1 MKLHSLL
8 FLSSILVLFSCGSDD
23 DNDDTT
29 VDDLMPTIDTEII
42 VTSDAVDIHTIIKKP
57 VELTSPAPAVVFVH
71 SNAPSPG
78 KTEWTTSSLYNKIF
92 EEGYIVVAFDF
103 RTYGFSGT
111 DGGTQFGLLNEQDR
125 ATLDLEAVVEFLQND
140 SDIDNSRIGV
150 IGSKLGAEV
159 ALAAAGNDDLNIKTT
174 VSFSALKTSVQLFS
188 ADNSNFQ
195 LQSVFYIAGE
205 NEASGAQAADAQ
217 LLFNETNEPR
227 KITIPV
233 TQNTGI
239 DLILT
244 VATLEDD
251 IVNWIKDNL

>member
-8 FLSSILVLFSCGSDD
+8 SLFSILVLFSCGSDD
-23 DNDDTT
+23 DDDNNDTIVEDP
-29 VDDLMPTIDTEII
+29 MPTIDTEII
-42 VTSDAVDIHTIIKKP
+42 VTSDGVDIHTIIKKP
-57 VELTSPAPAVVFVH
+57 AELTSPAPAVVFVH
-71 SNAPSPG
+71 ANAPSPG

-125 ATLDLEAVVEFLQND
+125 ATLDLEAVVEFLQKD
-140 SDIDNSRIGV
+140 SDIDNSKIGV

-159 ALAAAGNDDLNIKTT
+159 ALAAAGNDDLNITTT
-174 VSFSALKTSVQLFS
+174 VSFSALKTAVQLFT

-205 NEASGAQAADAQ
+205 NEGSGSQAADAQ
-217 LLFNETNEPR
+217 LLFNETNDPR

-233 TQNTGI
+233 TESTGI

-244 VATLEDD
+244 EATLEDELS
-251 IVNWIKDNL
+251 IG